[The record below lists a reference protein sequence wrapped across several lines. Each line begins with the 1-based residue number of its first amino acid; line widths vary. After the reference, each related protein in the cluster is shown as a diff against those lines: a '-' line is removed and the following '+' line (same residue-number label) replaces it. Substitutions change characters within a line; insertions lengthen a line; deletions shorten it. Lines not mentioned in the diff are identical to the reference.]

1 MNLIKEYPRFV
12 TFIILVITFIYCGYF
27 TQNISNVL
35 NPQPIQEN
43 LHAYQSGTVQQTGTV
58 QFEIRESSVSEI
70 LNEAAW
76 FISKRI
82 EQGIRQTSHFI
93 GN

>member
-43 LHAYQSGTVQQTGTV
+43 LHAYQSGTVQ
-58 QFEIRESSVSEI
+58 FEIRDSSVSEI